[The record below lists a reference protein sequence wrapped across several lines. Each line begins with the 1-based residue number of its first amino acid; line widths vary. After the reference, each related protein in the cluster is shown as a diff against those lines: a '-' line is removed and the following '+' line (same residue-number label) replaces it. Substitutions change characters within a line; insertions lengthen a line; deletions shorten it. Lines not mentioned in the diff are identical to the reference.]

1 MMMQMR
7 QITWCGALLL
17 FALLLWAPEAA
28 AQKRRQRTPSPPPK
42 PARISQEELKQLAAA
57 ASQSRENL
65 IKASQVYQESLSR
78 LLELQKQD
86 ETRAAALVEKRK
98 QLLEL
103 GLIAQREVVAGEQEL
118 VAARDKSAET
128 LKQIDQ
134 VGHLIAEVEAAEE
147 LAKRPPAA
155 PSATYSTRLLIRYAG
170 TSRWSLSDFGTV
182 DVFFRLKFGRPLPVS
197 AFGQTATHNH
207 LGFDHREAMDV
218 AVHPDSEEGQ
228 ALINFLRGRGISFIA
243 MRGAIAGS
251 ATGAHIHIGQP
262 SKRISARP

>member
-1 MMMQMR
+1 MMTR
-7 QITWCGALLL
+7 RSQIIWCGMLVW
-17 FALLLWAPEAA
+17 FALLLLTPEIT
-28 AQKRRQRTPSPPPK
+28 AQKRRQRKPTPPP
-42 PARISQEELKQLAAA
+42 PAKISQEELKQLATA
-57 ASQSRENL
+57 ASQSREHL

-86 ETRAAALVEKRK
+86 ETRAAELVEKRK

-103 GLIAQREVVAGEQEL
+103 GLLAPREVAASEQEL
-118 VAARDKSAET
+118 VVAREKSAET
-128 LKQIDQ
+128 RKQIDQ
-134 VGHLIAEVEAAEE
+134 AQQLIAEVEAAEE
-147 LAKRPPAA
+147 LARRPPAA
-155 PSATYSTRLLIRYAG
+155 PSTTHTTKLLIRYAG
-170 TSRWSLSDFGTV
+170 TSRWSLSDLGTV

-243 MRGAIAGS
+243 IRGAITGS
-251 ATGAHIHIGQP
+251 ATGAHIHIGPP
-262 SKRISARP
+262 SKRILLRP